1 MQVTRQRETE
11 WDGERE
17 RERGREKRESGEEKR
32 KKKKNTN
39 RKTLACCQGNSE
51 AALLETSACDWKT
64 AQGAELW

>member
-17 RERGREKRESGEEKR
+17 RERGREKRESGEEE
-32 KKKKNTN
+32 KKKNTN